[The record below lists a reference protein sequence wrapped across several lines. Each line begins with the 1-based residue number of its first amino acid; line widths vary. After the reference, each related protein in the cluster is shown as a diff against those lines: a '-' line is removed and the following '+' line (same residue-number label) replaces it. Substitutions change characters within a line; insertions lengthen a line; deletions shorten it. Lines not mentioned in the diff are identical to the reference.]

1 MATKKKAFPAK
12 PKSKN
17 MDVLKKW
24 EKKCAD
30 VKKYNDGIDKATAE
44 RTKLVERVTKMKAK

>member
-1 MATKKKAFPAK
+1 MAKKKSFPAK

-17 MDVLKKW
+17 LDVLKAW

-30 VKKYNDGIDKATAE
+30 VKKFNDGIDKETAE
-44 RTKLVERVTKMKAK
+44 RAKVVERVKKMKAK